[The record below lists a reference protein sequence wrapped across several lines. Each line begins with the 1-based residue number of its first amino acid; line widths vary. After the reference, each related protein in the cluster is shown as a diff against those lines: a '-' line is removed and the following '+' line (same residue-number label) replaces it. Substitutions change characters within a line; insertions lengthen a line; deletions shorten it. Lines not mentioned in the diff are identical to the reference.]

1 MPWDNSDEK
10 KSNASTARISVPG
23 TAVADFCRRHHIRKM
38 ALFGSVLRDDFA
50 PVSDIDVLVEFV
62 PGHGPGLKLIDIEM
76 ELSGILA
83 GRKVDMNT
91 TRSISPYYRDEVL
104 AEAEVLY
111 DET

>member
-1 MPWDNSDEK
+1 MPTPSHSKN
-10 KSNASTARISVPG
+10 G
-23 TAVADFCRRHHIRKM
+23 TIR
-38 ALFGSVLRDDFA
+38 FRPRDDFA
-50 PVSDIDVLVEFV
+50 PGSAIDVLVEFV
-62 PGHGPGLKLIDIEM
+62 PGHGPGPGLKLIDIEM